1 MEESNS
7 QQWCMPTTQNK
18 PREKYSDGEYSR
30 PKQPLPAHLCE
41 NPFTEQQPTAKSQTG
56 SAFKS
61 LQQRKQKRNDRTSLR
76 SLAFSSPCARPQAGQ
91 CRSSTRAECKDD
103 NHVAPSN
110 AKSLK
115 SPIWRHPL
123 VTSPLPSSDLPQ
135 ISLGFKARPQLRENR
150 SSLHCTVTECLPSQ
164 SKDMKLFLEENRL
177 SHSQV
182 GCSKSKLSVPSF
194 TTRNVQQSP
203 SNLPEE
209 ITRPAEDIS
218 DIDNI
223 SLSLLDATTLTKR
236 ENEEQPTEGPAIRS
250 PPEAWRTL
258 IEQIGLLYQE
268 YRDKSKLQEIELR
281 RQFDVTN
288 SPTSG
293 EYMVHEVAAKTL
305 SASKTQTIIP
315 TMNGSLWQNQVSVR
329 TSGAL
334 SMLSPEEI
342 KLQEAMFE
350 LLTSEASYYKS
361 VELLVTHFMEN
372 KDLKKCLSQS
382 DMHFMFSNILD
393 VMKVSERF
401 LLDLEQRFEENFI
414 ISDVCDIVY
423 HHAFTYFHEF
433 VNYVSNQTYQDRAYR
448 RICEENTTFKDVIA
462 QLERDSKCKGLPFT
476 SFLILPFQR
485 IIKLKLLVQNIL
497 KNVEEG
503 SEREANAVKALAEL
517 EKIVKNC
524 NEGVRKMNRT
534 EELIAIEKTLE
545 FKFKS
550 VPIISHSRWLV
561 KRGELLQMMGPKSN
575 RTLHSKKLFQPLYFF
590 LFNNLL
596 LVTKRSSSGDKYQVV
611 DTASK
616 AMLRTEDMETE
627 GITLKNIF
635 CLRLLEN
642 QEERE
647 VTYMLKA
654 SCQSRKIRWMS
665 ALSPNPRTKFI
676 SSSSLTNSPQVQ
688 CVHPYVAQEEDE
700 LSLELADVLCLLEE
714 TEDGWMFAERF
725 HDRERGWFPGKVVEV
740 IQNQQLR
747 AQNLR
752 ECQRLHPPNPG
763 KVKVLTSRG
772 RFTKTAPH

>member
-1 MEESNS
+1 MVESKDKNMESVELSG
-7 QQWCMPTTQNK
+7 MPTNYARTT
-18 PREKYSDGEYSR
+18 PDVGRESSG
-30 PKQPLPAHLCE
+30 QPLEMECLDDGPQGADGSQLELPGNGPIPIHR
-41 NPFTEQQPTAKSQTG
+41 NSKFYRSMRRKPIKSVSNKEQGHS
-56 SAFKS
+56 
-61 LQQRKQKRNDRTSLR
+61 D
-76 SLAFSSPCARPQAGQ
+76 
-91 CRSSTRAECKDD
+91 RAECKDD

-485 IIKLKLLVQNIL
+485 IIKLKLLVQ
-497 KNVEEG
+497 
-503 SEREANAVKALAEL
+503 
-517 EKIVKNC
+517 IVKNC